1 MIQTNYY
8 NNCNIYQNNPN
19 DFIFPEDFGAVGDG
33 VTDDAAAL
41 QSCIV
46 ASADQKKTIY
56 FKSGKVYR
64 CYATLM
70 AYGAVQ
76 MTSDSTNPAKILFGA
91 NCTLILLPSTRFDTT
106 SRSFVI
112 DNLLIDIKQEP

>member
-8 NNCNIYQNNPN
+8 NCNIYQNNPN
-19 DFIFPEDFGAVGDG
+19 DLIFPEDFGAVGDG
-33 VTDDAAAL
+33 VTDNAAAL
-41 QSCIV
+41 QDCIV
-46 ASADQKKTIY
+46 ASADQKKKIY

-64 CYATLM
+64 CHATLM

-91 NCTLILLPSTRFDTT
+91 NCTLILLPSTQFDTA

-112 DNLLIDIKQEP
+112 DNLLIDIQQ

>member
-33 VTDDAAAL
+33 VTDDAVAL
-41 QSCIV
+41 QSCIH
-46 ASADQKKTIY
+46 ASVDRKKTIY
-56 FKSGKVYR
+56 FKGGKVYR
-64 CYATLM
+64 CDATLM

-91 NCTLILLPSTRFDTT
+91 NCTLILLPSTKFDTT